1 MRKAEDCQRF
11 YRAVGRFS
19 ADGVAVYNKTL
30 DKNII
35 FVIIN
40 VKIQFDFLTVNQERK
55 AIMFPEYRDLISK
68 LKQENS
74 RFARLFDEHNELDDK
89 ITGLANNPVTSGAE
103 TIDELKKAKLKL
115 KDELYAILQKAAG
128 K

>member
-11 YRAVGRFS
+11 YRTVRRFS

>member
-11 YRAVGRFS
+11 YRTVGRFS

-30 DKNII
+30 NKNII

>member
-11 YRAVGRFS
+11 YRTVGRFS

-89 ITGLANNPVTSGAE
+89 ITGLVNNPVTSGAE